1 MTTKVTKKD
10 NTKSAD
16 EKGDTIRVLSV
27 LSYCIVL
34 VLLGIPIWWYTTRV
48 YRASLPLDEIENLQ
62 LKEQLQKEFG
72 IPLSLEYDLLI
83 SFVHPDP
90 GTLNVDVDILKLD
103 SALTQ
108 FSKNVLPIADFT
120 IKSQWLYLTE
130 LGAIPQ
136 KRGDHLALM
145 ETQLPHIITPLE
157 TKLWSHLSP
166 RPSINLVIYFPHCV
180 SPLYIY
186 DTANKKSSTNA
197 FVSPRWGGI
206 YIANADIQSCKQ
218 GTFRPD
224 INNIIFTFEQMLL
237 DLFKVQNITEASVQE
252 LKQRKTHAMIESSKK
267 TLKSLAQLLS
277 EINSIVIS
285 DEIADKIN
293 LAVESIQQA
302 ETFSD
307 KGNYDEAMIKGKIAF
322 KNSEEA
328 FGHPSLLAL
337 LYFPDDQKYAIYIP
351 LFLPVMIP
359 VVMSL
364 TQIKKKISK
373 KKVD

>member
-1 MTTKVTKKD
+1 MTTKVAEKD

-166 RPSINLVIYFPHCV
+166 RP
-180 SPLYIY
+180 
-186 DTANKKSSTNA
+186 TNKKSSTNA